1 MFENILKHID
11 LIETNKEHI
20 LDMWMDYDIVQS
32 KLTQNTMDITFF
44 KNKFASKVFEFA
56 FSVVKSENKTGDC
69 PVIGVMLM
77 LFKKKNIPLSDIFMI
92 CVHFKNALLHFASDN
107 KILDDETLKELSML
121 MDYNFEGVINEYVLL
136 YYKDSLI
143 RKVKTPKSCSVAKL
157 EPTPNN
163 DNNESVTQEVTEQED
178 QEKQT
183 TSAELYL
190 QEVEVNME
198 MIQELDELESDT
210 LDAIDAQETL
220 DQNSIDE
227 SANLFRKYAAVL
239 NEMYEFE
246 ELAYTLTLLADV
258 LSEVSFEEITEE
270 TRFMVDIYLKAIISD
285 LRSWRMSI
293 FMTMEA
299 EDIHYLDKTL
309 LSSIAQIQMTLMPQV
324 EGEEEDEIEF
334 F

>member
-1 MFENILKHID
+1 MFKNILKHID
-11 LIETNKEHI
+11 LIETNKEVI
-20 LDMWMDYDIVQS
+20 LDMWMDYDIVES
-32 KLTQNTMDITFF
+32 KLTRNTMDITFF
-44 KNKFASKVFEFA
+44 RNKFASKVFEFA

-92 CVHFKNALLHFASDN
+92 CVHFKNALLHFSAN
-107 KILDDETLKELSML
+107 KKILDDDMIKELSML

-143 RKVKTPKSCSVAKL
+143 KKAQISKSCPVPKQ
-157 EPTPNN
+157 EPIQNQI
-163 DNNESVTQEVTEQED
+163 NEIAETQEV
-178 QEKQT
+178 KT

-190 QEVEVNME
+190 QEVQVNME
-198 MIQELDELESDT
+198 MIEELDELESDT

-227 SANLFRKYAAVL
+227 SSNLFRKYAAVL

-246 ELAYTLTLLADV
+246 ELAYTLTLLSD
-258 LSEVSFEEITEE
+258 LLNEVSFEEITEE
-270 TRFMVDIYLKAIISD
+270 TKFMVDIYLKAIISD

-324 EGEEEDEIEF
+324 ESEEDEIEF